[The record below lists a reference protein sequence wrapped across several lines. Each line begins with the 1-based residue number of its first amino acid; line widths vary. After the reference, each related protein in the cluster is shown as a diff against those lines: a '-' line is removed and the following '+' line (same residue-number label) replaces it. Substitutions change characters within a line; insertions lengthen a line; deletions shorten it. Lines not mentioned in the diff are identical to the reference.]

1 VRTAVPPIEVA
12 LRAWFL
18 KDATIASLVGTGIYP
33 LYLPLGAATPAIT
46 YTLVSDPL
54 QRAPGH
60 YRQRIQF
67 SIWAEGATSAMQGFP
82 AAREVREAIRTLV
95 DGRAGDKY
103 PCEIEGSTY
112 RYKIISI
119 EFAGGPDLAEPE
131 SNLAHIPVDLIV
143 EYWGGIA
150 VEKPADDVPPEEPE
164 EEDNL

>member
-1 VRTAVPPIEVA
+1 MRTAVQPIEVA

-18 KDATIASLVGTGIYP
+18 KDATIAGLVGTRIYP
-33 LYLPLGAATPAIT
+33 LHLPLDAATPAIT
-46 YTLVSDPL
+46 YALVSDPL
-54 QRAPGH
+54 QQAPGH

-82 AAREVREAIRTLV
+82 VAREVREAIRTLV

-103 PCEIEGSTY
+103 PCEIEDSTY

-119 EFAGGPDLAEPE
+119 EFAGGPDLTEPE
-131 SNLAHIPVDLIV
+131 SKLAHIPVDLIV
-143 EYWGGIA
+143 EYWEGIA
-150 VEKPADDVPPEEPE
+150 VEKPADDVPPEDPE